1 MILECEDG
9 TSGVSPTCFSMATTQ
24 PSIVSLEV
32 LTSRGEEHDLE
43 HDGRH
48 APAVGV
54 FI

>member
-1 MILECEDG
+1 MILKRDDG

-24 PSIVSLEV
+24 PSIMSLEV
-32 LTSRGEEHDLE
+32 LTSRGEEHALE

-48 APAVGV
+48 CTCRCV